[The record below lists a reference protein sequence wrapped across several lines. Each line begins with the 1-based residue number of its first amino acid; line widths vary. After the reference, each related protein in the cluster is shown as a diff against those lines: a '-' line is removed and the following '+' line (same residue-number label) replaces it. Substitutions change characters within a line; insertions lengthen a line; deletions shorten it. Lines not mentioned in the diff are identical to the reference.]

1 MNIPDDLMYSE
12 DHQWVRMEEDGLIR
26 VGVTDYAQDA
36 LGEVVFVDLPE
47 VDLLIEK
54 GEILGEV
61 ESSKSVSEIS
71 APLTARVFEVND
83 DLELHPMKI
92 NDDPYGEGWVCLMNT
107 EDSGPIS
114 GLLDADSYRPVSYTH
129 LTLPTILLV

>member
-26 VGVTDYAQDA
+26 VGITDYAQDA

-47 VDLLIEK
+47 IDQLVER
-54 GEILGEV
+54 GGVLGEV

-71 APLTARVFEVND
+71 SPFTGRVSEVND
-83 DLELHPMKI
+83 DLEFHPMKV
-92 NDDPYGEGWVCLMNT
+92 NEDPYGEGWICLMSRD
-107 EDSGPIS
+107 DSNPIV
-114 GLLDADSYRPVSYTH
+114 GLLDPDSYR
-129 LTLPTILLV
+129 LLLEG

>member
-1 MNIPDDLMYSE
+1 MNIPDDLLYSE
-12 DHQWVRMEEDGLIR
+12 DHQWVRVEEDGLIR
-26 VGVTDYAQDA
+26 VGITDYAQDA

-47 VDLLIEK
+47 IDLLIEK

-71 APLTARVFEVND
+71 APLTGRVFEVND

-92 NDDPYGEGWVCLMNT
+92 NDDPYGEGWVCLMNR
-107 EDSGPIS
+107 DDLDPKS
-114 GLLDADSYRPVSYTH
+114 GLYDANSNR
-129 LTLPTILLV
+129 LLLEG

>member
-26 VGVTDYAQDA
+26 VGITDYAQDA

-47 VDLLIEK
+47 TDLLVEK
-54 GEILGEV
+54 GGVLGEV

-71 APLTARVFEVND
+71 SPFTGRVLEVND
-83 DLELHPMKI
+83 DLEFHPMKV
-92 NDDPYGEGWVCLMNT
+92 NEDPYGEGWICLMSR
-107 EDSGPIS
+107 EDSNPIV
-114 GLLDADSYRPVSYTH
+114 GLLDPDSYR
-129 LTLPTILLV
+129 LLLED